1 MWCSNILKLILLGG
15 VFIFFKI
22 IFSFWFSAAQVV
34 ASPPAVFAP
43 VLLKRGEK
51 KLSCREVQQSIPS
64 FHSDGLESHIQ
75 NYPWAEVRYANY
87 PLSTLVPRFQLS
99 DSTFEFEFAKSGH
112 GPVDSATK
120 KYLHHDEYEVRHCL
134 QSNVRTQRF
143 VPEFQAI
150 MVINMMIPAWGCLHT
165 RSFSNLHA
173 FFRCFSD
180 DVDTIQLDSVWTRYC
195 IPFRYQFSNCE
206 DGRFS
211 SVSTVRVFVDHHT
224 CSGNWKVKGNVFRFN
239 SHFNPAQ
246 IIQTPAV
253 QTDEQSPSFPGDVHF
268 QQMAEELSASRL
280 FAMPKKTSSIIEVVN
295 EGEMFVRRE

>member
-1 MWCSNILKLILLGG
+1 MYC
-15 VFIFFKI
+15 FIVVECLHFKKNI
-22 IFSFWFSAAQVV
+22 IFCFSAAQGVT
-34 ASPPAVFAP
+34 SPPAVFAP

-87 PLSTLVPRFQLS
+87 PLSTLIPRFQMT
-99 DSTFEFEFAKSGH
+99 DSTFEFEFAKSGY
-112 GPVDSATK
+112 GPVDSVTNS
-120 KYLHHDEYEVRHCL
+120 YLHFDEYEVRHCL

-143 VPEFQAI
+143 VSEFQAI
-150 MVINMMIPAWGCLHT
+150 MVINMMIPAWGCLHS
-165 RSFSNLHA
+165 RDFPDLHA
-173 FFRCFSD
+173 FFRCFPE

-211 SVSTVRVFVDHHT
+211 SVSTVRVFVDHHA

-239 SHFNPAQ
+239 SHFNAAQ
-246 IIQTPAV
+246 IIRTPV
-253 QTDEQSPSFPGDVHF
+253 QTTDQPASSTANVEFH
-268 QQMAEELSASRL
+268 QMSEELSASRL
-280 FAMPKKTSSIIEVVN
+280 FVISSKKTSCISEFPIVN